1 MEGCTK
7 KPDFPEYARRNDKA
21 VLERVQARRGDKGLI
36 PLDLALLH
44 APKVADGWN
53 AHLGAIRT
61 RTSLPDAI
69 REIAIC
75 RVALI
80 NKAWFEWR
88 SHAPLL
94 RQAEGFNDAK
104 LEIVKQ
110 LHPTGQGELSD
121 KEYAVL
127 LFADESTRSVDVADA
142 TFARL
147 ATVGFSNQEI
157 VEITATVATY
167 NMVSRFLVALNV
179 AELNGKDDLVN
190 VV

>member
-1 MEGCTK
+1 MKIPYVSNPPAFTD
-7 KPDFPEYARRNDKA
+7 PDDKA

-44 APKVADGWN
+44 APTVAD
-53 AHLGAIRT
+53 
-61 RTSLPDAI
+61 DAI

-75 RVALI
+75 RPALI
-80 NKAWFEWR
+80 NKAWFEWK

-94 RQAEGFNDAK
+94 AQAEGFNQAK
-104 LEIVKQ
+104 LETVKQ

-127 LFADESTRSVDVADA
+127 LYADEMTRSVAVADD

-147 ATVGFSNQEI
+147 QSVGFSNQEI

-167 NMVSRFLVALNV
+167 NMVSRFLVALNIG
-179 AELNGKDDLVN
+179 ELNGRDDLLNSV
-190 VV
+190 